1 MEMLQCNL
9 DKIKNITPGNN
20 AFPTQIIT
28 LFLSD
33 TPKSIENAKKAL
45 EQNDFQQVYAN
56 IHKIKPSIIMVGVP
70 DGTLQLV
77 LSINEN
83 TKKNTNLEL
92 IPEKLKQLE
101 LDLNGIYEFLQQE
114 LMLLQN

>member
-83 TKKNTNLEL
+83 TKK
-92 IPEKLKQLE
+92 K
-101 LDLNGIYEFLQQE
+101 YEFRTYTRKIKTIRTRFKWYL
-114 LMLLQN
+114 